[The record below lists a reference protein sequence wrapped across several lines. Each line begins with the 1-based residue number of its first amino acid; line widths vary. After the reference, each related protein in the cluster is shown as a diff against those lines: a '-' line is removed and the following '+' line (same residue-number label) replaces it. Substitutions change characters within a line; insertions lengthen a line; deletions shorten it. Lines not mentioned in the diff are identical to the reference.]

1 MKKIVLVLLT
11 VFLTS
16 CEISLPEY
24 IKMNDTLSPK
34 FEKNSIDTFGTVVDT
49 IKSDSV
55 TRY

>member
-1 MKKIVLVLLT
+1 MKKIVVVLLT

-34 FEKNSIDTFGTVVDT
+34 FEKNSIDTFGTVVD
-49 IKSDSV
+49 IKKPKN
-55 TRY
+55 Y

>member
-1 MKKIVLVLLT
+1 MKKIVVVLLT